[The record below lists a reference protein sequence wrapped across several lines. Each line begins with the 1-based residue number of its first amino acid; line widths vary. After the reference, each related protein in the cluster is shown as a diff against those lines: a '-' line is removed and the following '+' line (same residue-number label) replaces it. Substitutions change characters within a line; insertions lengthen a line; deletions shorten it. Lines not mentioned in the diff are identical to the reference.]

1 MFESINNFKENYLSL
16 DKWAKWY
23 ISFVVDFPNRNLK
36 RNLFD
41 NPIDFDD
48 DIAVEV
54 LTYRKQLTDF
64 GESAKTRSP
73 RPSNVKYR
81 VGQVIKHKNF
91 DLYGVIIGW
100 DLEANA
106 PTTWLKRNYNELDV
120 IMLFYLK
127 IIICFKIT
135 NLFKADRLVKQP
147 HYLILVDEKFQKKF
161 TGKAYIAQEHIE
173 IVSNYKVKLNT
184 NNKNSFC
191 C

>member
-16 DKWAKWY
+16 DKWVKWY

-41 NPIDFDD
+41 IPIDFDD

-73 RPSNVKYR
+73 RPSTVKYR

-127 IIICFKIT
+127 NIICLKIT
-135 NLFKADRLVKQP
+135 NLFTRL
-147 HYLILVDEKFQKKF
+147 ID
-161 TGKAYIAQEHIE
+161 
-173 IVSNYKVKLNT
+173 
-184 NNKNSFC
+184 
-191 C
+191 